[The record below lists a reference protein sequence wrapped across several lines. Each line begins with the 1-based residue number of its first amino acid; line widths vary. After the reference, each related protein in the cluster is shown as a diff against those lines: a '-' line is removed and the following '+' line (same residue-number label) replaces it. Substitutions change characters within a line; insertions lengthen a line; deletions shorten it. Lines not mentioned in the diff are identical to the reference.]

1 MTLSILARDPNGAL
15 GAAVA
20 GRLRG
25 GCSRWVRWRSIRS
38 RHGVDCR
45 TAADSA

>member
-20 GRLRG
+20 GRLFAVGALAKHSKPPRG
-25 GCSRWVRWRSIRS
+25 RLPNGR
-38 RHGVDCR
+38 
-45 TAADSA
+45 